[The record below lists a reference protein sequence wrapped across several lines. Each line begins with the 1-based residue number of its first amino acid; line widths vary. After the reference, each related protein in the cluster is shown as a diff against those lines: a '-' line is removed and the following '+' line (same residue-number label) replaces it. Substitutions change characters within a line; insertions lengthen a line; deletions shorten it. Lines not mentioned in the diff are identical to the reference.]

1 MSVDIQPASR
11 ICICY
16 GEVDRLVVGR
26 IFSEHEDK
34 WTIPLQYQWEIE

>member
-1 MSVDIQPASR
+1 MLDFLKKRSSGMSVDIQPASR

-16 GEVDRLVVGR
+16 GEVDRLVAGR

-34 WTIPLQYQWEIE
+34 